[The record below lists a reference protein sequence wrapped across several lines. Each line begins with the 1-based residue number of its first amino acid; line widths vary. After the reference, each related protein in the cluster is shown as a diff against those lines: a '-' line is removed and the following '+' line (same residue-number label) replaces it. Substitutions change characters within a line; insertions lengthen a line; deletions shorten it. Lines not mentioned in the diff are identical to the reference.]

1 MTVSV
6 RDWFPSRHPEKR
18 PTQMSSDPNQ
28 IAQQKMQEFLRL
40 LPITSEIAGLPRAEP
55 GKFLTEGQ
63 LEVRVQSLKNAF
75 KLAKQLLREIGQ

>member
-1 MTVSV
+1 
-6 RDWFPSRHPEKR
+6 
-18 PTQMSSDPNQ
+18 MSSDPNQ

-55 GKFLTEGQ
+55 GKLLTEGQ